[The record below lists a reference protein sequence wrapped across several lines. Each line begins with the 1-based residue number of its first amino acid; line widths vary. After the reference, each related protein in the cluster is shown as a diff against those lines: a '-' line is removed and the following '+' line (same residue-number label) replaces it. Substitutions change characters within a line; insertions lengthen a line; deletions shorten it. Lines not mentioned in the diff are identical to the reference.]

1 MYVEHKWKEDGSE
14 PLRPQGHANM
24 EPLTKCLKLRKRTLK
39 NMNNWWDDEI
49 PNEALKER
57 KRTITF
63 GEPMFC
69 LSLNQGGANVI
80 IGGSQQVWK

>member
-1 MYVEHKWKEDGSE
+1 
-14 PLRPQGHANM
+14 
-24 EPLTKCLKLRKRTLK
+24 
-39 NMNNWWDDEI
+39 MNNWWDDEI

-80 IGGSQQVWK
+80 IGGSQQVWKQSRMAQEKKQIWKIENLGE